1 MKTRDYE
8 TLARVNQFKR
18 VVKVAIITIVICI
31 AVLAPLL
38 WYWTASIEMHT
49 VFRNAKNVQLN
60 SELLS
65 VMLDGQQIPFLDNSR
80 PSGLSEEAE
89 AQIKSYSGAE
99 GEIKLTAWDRES
111 GSVMSMTYIEKR
123 YLIKY
128 EKEEGAETGEWT
140 IYRKTHVYE
149 G

>member
-8 TLARVNQFKR
+8 TLTRVNKFKR
-18 VVKVAIITIVICI
+18 AVKAAVITIIICI

-38 WYWTASIEMHT
+38 WYWTASIEMHG

-60 SELLS
+60 IELLS

-89 AQIKSYSGAE
+89 EQIKSYSGAE
-99 GEIKLTAWDRES
+99 GEIKLTAWDRTT
-111 GSVMSMTYIEKR
+111 GSVMSMTYTEKR
-123 YLIKY
+123 YLIRY
-128 EKEEGAETGEWT
+128 EKDEGEENGEWT
-140 IYRKTHVYE
+140 IYRRTHVYE

>member
-99 GEIKLTAWDRES
+99 GEIKLTA
-111 GSVMSMTYIEKR
+111 
-123 YLIKY
+123 
-128 EKEEGAETGEWT
+128 
-140 IYRKTHVYE
+140 
-149 G
+149 